1 MQMNELEELNYS
13 GVALAFSEGNTFT
26 TGTSDTLKCFTPEFV
41 EYVHA
46 VIIAG
51 ILTQKSMMITFNF
64 YFHFFS

>member
-1 MQMNELEELNYS
+1 MNELETLNYS
-13 GVALAFSEGNTFT
+13 GVALAFPLENTIT

-51 ILTQKSMMITFNF
+51 IEVCHENC
-64 YFHFFS
+64 Y